1 MTRDQLR
8 GPGCG
13 HLVTR
18 AIMTHLPIL
27 LGVLL
32 SSSLGQKCPDA
43 KVKLS
48 QFHKWTE
55 TVKEAGKVRPVADA
69 PCWFDLTR

>member
-1 MTRDQLR
+1 MLDWDT
-8 GPGCG
+8 
-13 HLVTR
+13 LVTWSR
-18 AIMTHLPIL
+18 DMMTPLPLL

-32 SSSLGQKCPDA
+32 GLSSTLGQKCPDA

-55 TVKEAGKVRPVADA
+55 TVKDAGKVRPVADA

>member
-1 MTRDQLR
+1 MKTL
-8 GPGCG
+8 
-13 HLVTR
+13 
-18 AIMTHLPIL
+18 LPLL
-27 LGVLL
+27 LGVLITL
-32 SSSLGQKCPDA
+32 SLGQKCPDA

-55 TVKEAGKVRPVADA
+55 TIKEDGKVKPVADA